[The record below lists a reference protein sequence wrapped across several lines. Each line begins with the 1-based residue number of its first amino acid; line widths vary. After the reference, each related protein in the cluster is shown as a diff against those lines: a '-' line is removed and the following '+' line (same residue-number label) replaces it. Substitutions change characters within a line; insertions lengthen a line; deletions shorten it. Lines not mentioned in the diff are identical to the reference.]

1 MDKQSVAA
9 LLRQISAQSV
19 PAHGEAAASAE
30 TIERARQ
37 SDSGIGP
44 LGSKNEPKNR
54 VGIIFFDPWY

>member
-9 LLRQISAQSV
+9 LLRQISAPSI

-37 SDSGIGP
+37 WYWA
-44 LGSKNEPKNR
+44 
-54 VGIIFFDPWY
+54 VGLKERAKKQGGDILTLDTKV